1 VELLPKVSEYLSLS
15 MRLIFAFGLAFELPV
30 LMTLLARAG
39 MVTADGLKAKR
50 RYAVVLAFVAAAILT
65 PPDPLSQ
72 VGLAIPIILLYEIS
86 IIAARYVEKAK
97 AKAKAEA
104 EGA

>member
-1 VELLPKVSEYLSLS
+1 
-15 MRLIFAFGLAFELPV
+15 
-30 LMTLLARAG
+30 